1 MCGIAGVVDYSS
13 TADNTVTSS
22 LTRSMADLLDHRG
35 PDGRGFADQQ
45 PAWLAHTRLAI
56 IDVAGSP
63 QPMSSDDDR
72 YTLVFNG
79 EIVNYRELRTTHQ
92 LDCVTE
98 GDTEVLLRMLL
109 KFGTEA
115 LVQLR
120 GQFAFGLWDS
130 QEQTLL
136 LSRDRLGVL
145 PLFWTASGSRLAF
158 SSELPSMQPAMST
171 FAFDP
176 QCLGDLLRRR
186 AVPAPHTTIAGVRKV
201 VPGTWMKFHPDA
213 SITEGRYWDAA
224 APRPT
229 RSISPAAAADR
240 LDELLNLSVAEN
252 LIADVPVGAYLS
264 GGVDSSL
271 IVAIAARHAAQPI
284 KTFCAGFGGQ
294 DDERHHADLVARTVG
309 SDHHEVIV
317 DASHFIESLVTLTR
331 FRGAPV
337 SEVSD
342 IAVAA
347 LAAEAVKQV
356 KVVLSGEGSDEL
368 FAGYPKYRLAQA
380 SSVLG
385 KIPVPVRH
393 PVARLLAERGIGG
406 PRGASLW
413 QSLQG
418 STADA
423 RLAGWFSPINSS
435 DAEKLGLP
443 SPRATRA
450 TAVGSAVHQ
459 MEVADLLAWLP
470 DNLLERGDRMTM
482 SASLELRPPFLD
494 PRIVEFALELAA
506 SVKLHERTNKWPVRE
521 VAKRYVPA
529 SLIDRPKIGFR
540 VPLGEWLRQDLY
552 TPVAELLNPKTNR
565 SSQYINSEYGLQLL
579 QAHRNGRDLTKKI
592 WPLMTLEVYLR
603 SLDQLP

>member
-1 MCGIAGVVDYSS
+1 MCGIAGVVDFSS
-13 TADNTVTSS
+13 ALDPSELSAT
-22 LTRSMADLLDHRG
+22 TRSMADLLDHRG
-35 PDGRGFADQQ
+35 PDGRGFSDHQ

-56 IDVAGSP
+56 IDVQGSP
-63 QPMSSDDDR
+63 QPMTSEHER
-72 YTLVFNG
+72 FTLVFNG
-79 EIVNYRELRTTHQ
+79 EIVNYQELRATHK
-92 LDCVTE
+92 LSCATD
-98 GDTEVLLRMLL
+98 GDTEVLLHMLV
-109 KFGTEA
+109 KFGVDA

-120 GQFAFGLWDS
+120 GQFAFALWDRD
-130 QEQTLL
+130 EQTLL

-145 PLFWTASGSRLAF
+145 PLFWTSTGSRMAF
-158 SSELPSMQPAMST
+158 SSELPSLEPAMAS
-171 FAFDP
+171 FSFDP
-176 QCLGDLLRRR
+176 KCLGDLLRRR
-186 AVPAPHTTIAGVRKV
+186 AVPAPHTTIANVEKV
-201 VPGTWMKFHPDA
+201 IPGTWMKFHRDG
-213 SITEGRYWDAA
+213 SITKSKYWDAA
-224 APRPT
+224 TPRPVNKMT
-229 RSISPAAAADR
+229 PASAADR

-271 IVAIAARHAAQPI
+271 IVAIAARHSAQPI

-309 SDHHEVIV
+309 TDHHEVIV
-317 DASHFIESLVTLTR
+317 DASHFLDSLVTLTR

-347 LAAEAVKQV
+347 LAAHAVKHV

-368 FAGYPKYRLAQA
+368 FAGYPKYRLAQV
-380 SSVLG
+380 SSLLG
-385 KIPVPVRH
+385 KVPGGLRD
-393 PVARLLAERGIGG
+393 PIARQLAERGVGG

-418 STADA
+418 KTADE
-423 RLAGWFSPINSS
+423 RLAGWFSPLNAT
-435 DAEKLGLP
+435 DAKLLGLP
-443 SPRATRA
+443 LPRSTRSVA
-450 TAVGSAVHQ
+450 HGSAVHQ

-494 PRIVEFALELAA
+494 PRIVEFALGLAS
-506 SVKLHERTNKWPVRE
+506 SVKLHQRTNKWPVRE
-521 VAKRYVPA
+521 VARRYVPA

-552 TPVAELLNPKTNR
+552 SPVSELLDPATNR
-565 SSQYINSEYGLQLL
+565 SSEYINGDYGLQLL
-579 QAHRNGRDLTKKI
+579 KAHRSGKDLTKKI

-603 SLDQLP
+603 SLHPA

>member
-1 MCGIAGVVDYSS
+1 MCGIAGVVDFSPL
-13 TADNTVTSS
+13 ADAAAMTSVT
-22 LTRSMADLLDHRG
+22 RQMADLLDHRG
-35 PDGRGFADQQ
+35 PDGRGFVDEQ

-56 IDVAGSP
+56 IDVQGSP
-63 QPMSSDDDR
+63 QPMSSSDDR

-79 EIVNYRELRTTHQ
+79 EIVNYQELRLQHQ
-92 LDCVTE
+92 LDCDTH

-109 KFGTEA
+109 RFGTDA
-115 LVQLR
+115 LIQMR
-120 GQFAFGLWDS
+120 GQFAFALWDRKDRS
-130 QEQTLL
+130 LL

-145 PLFWTASGSRLAF
+145 PLFWTQNGSRIAF
-158 SSELPSMQPAMST
+158 ASELPSLQPAMDT

-176 QCLGDLLRRR
+176 ESLGDLLRRR
-186 AVPAPHTTIAGVRKV
+186 AVPAPYTTITGVQKV
-201 VPGTWMKFHPDA
+201 VPGTWMRFRSDS
-213 SITEGRYWDAA
+213 SITRGTYWDATA
-224 APRPT
+224 VRPVK
-229 RSISPAAAADR
+229 SMQPDAAANR
-240 LDELLNLSVAEN
+240 LDELLNLAVAEN

-271 IVAIAARHAAQPI
+271 IVAIAARHSSKPI
-284 KTFCAGFGGQ
+284 KTFCAGFGGS

-309 SDHHEVIV
+309 TDHHEVVV
-317 DASHFIESLVTLTR
+317 DASHFLDSLVTLTR

-347 LAAEAVKQV
+347 LAATAVKQV

-368 FAGYPKYRLAQA
+368 FAGYPKYRLATA
-380 SSVLG
+380 SSILG
-385 KIPVPVRH
+385 KVPSFLRN
-393 PVARLLAERGIGG
+393 PVAQQFADRGIGG

-418 STADA
+418 SSPDA
-423 RLAGWFSPINSS
+423 RLAGWFSPLNST
-435 DAEKLGLP
+435 DAQKLGLP
-443 SPRATRA
+443 LPR
-450 TAVGSAVHQ
+450 TAGRQLYGSAVHQ

-494 PRIVEFALELAA
+494 PRIVEFALEL
-506 SVKLHERTNKWPVRE
+506 SSKIKLHDRTNKWPVRE
-521 VAKRYVPA
+521 VARRYVPA

-540 VPLGEWLRQDLY
+540 VPLAEWLRKDLY
-552 TPVAELLNPKTNR
+552 SPVAELLDPATNR
-565 SSQYINSEYGLQLL
+565 SSQYINSAYGLDLL
-579 QAHRNGRDLTKKI
+579 RAHRDGRDLTKKI

-603 SLDQLP
+603 SLDAH